1 MNNNVQKE
9 LQEVF
14 ASYPFKLDSFQK
26 ESIKAIRRE
35 ESVLVTAHTGSGKTL
50 VADYAIKHAKQK
62 NKRVIYTSPIKSLS
76 NQKFHEFSKKYE
88 DIMSVGILTGD
99 IKFNPDA
106 ECLIMTTEIL
116 RNLLYKKNSN
126 NEIAEKH
133 LAIDINIERDVD
145 SVIFDEVHYINDM
158 DRGKVWEECIVM
170 LPKHIKLVMLSAT
183 IDRPEDFAKWI
194 ENIKE
199 KRVVLASN
207 DKRPIPLTFSM
218 FYFTKFPK
226 KHKKTMKLFN
236 DEKYIKAVS
245 KMSNKKMM
253 KIMESDGRFDNATY
267 NHISDLIKYERKNG
281 KYYSDVEVLNAVVNF
296 LQKKN
301 KLPALFFIFSRKR
314 CEEYAHKIQ
323 VSLNTAS
330 EQNQV
335 EKIIDQQIRILANP
349 DIYLENPK
357 LYELKKL
364 LVKGIAIHHSGL
376 IPIYKEIIEI
386 LYSKGLIKIL
396 LATETFAVGVN
407 MPTKTVIFTGFEKY
421 TKQGKRL
428 LYSHE
433 FQQMAGRAGRRGL
446 DSQGSVIILSNMFK
460 FMPSCHQM
468 GEIMNG
474 RNQSIQS
481 KFNFNYQ
488 FLLKV
493 LLANDINIGEFITQT
508 LLKKNVKEELVMTEK
523 RIVELKQSLNSI
535 KYTIPRNAF
544 DQYYFS
550 QSQKIAK
557 KYPTFKEEYQIYLD
571 TYEQVEELKYRES
584 RLPVLQNSMNQDQL
598 KSIKYL
604 IEHKYVEDL
613 PLSQLNDKSLSTRGL
628 IASQINE
635 CNEILFTEALMEGIF
650 DGLNPQ
656 ELAAVISVFTDTKM
670 NDEYTRNSIE
680 SLDFV
685 PQSVKDRLHKLEAIA
700 NKYEDSERKHEI
712 YLDNNWKLNL
722 DMAEYTY
729 MWCSGKTFGELDY
742 VNFEGNFIRDMIRI
756 DNIAKDLETMSEI
769 VGKLDTMN
777 SASQINEKIIRDIV
791 TVESIYVRI

>member
-1 MNNNVQKE
+1 MSNDQKE

-14 ASYPFKLDSFQK
+14 SSYPFKLDSFQK

-116 RNLLYKKNSN
+116 RNLLYKKNSK

-183 IDRPEDFAKWI
+183 IDKPEDFAKWI
-194 ENIKE
+194 ETIKE

-226 KHKKTMKLFN
+226 KHKKTVKLFN

-245 KMSNKKMM
+245 KMSSKKMM

-281 KYYSDVEVLNAVVNF
+281 KYYSDVEVLNAVVLF

-323 VSLNTAS
+323 VSLNTPS

-460 FMPSCHQM
+460 FMPSCHEM
-468 GEIMNG
+468 GSIMNG

-508 LLKKNVKEELVMTEK
+508 LLKKNVKEELVFTET
-523 RIVELKQSLNSI
+523 RIKELKEILNSI

-550 QSQKIAK
+550 QSQKIVK
-557 KYPTFKEEYQIYLD
+557 KYPTFKEEYQKYLD

-584 RLPVLQNSMNQDQL
+584 RLPILENSMNQDQL

-613 PLSQLNDKSLSTRGL
+613 PLSKLNDKSLSTRGL

-685 PQSVKDRLHKLEAIA
+685 PQSVKDRLHKLETIA

-729 MWCSGKTFGELDY
+729 MWSSGKSFAELDY